1 MLALIQI
8 RAFSGVTT
16 KRQSPESLLSHA
28 KIMTFPFLCVLG
40 LLVLL
45 LLPGIYALF
54 LPSDA
59 SIFLPDYKKSGVPPV
74 FIAFQFNYPQALALG
89 ISRRLHVLPEWLTYV
104 VGCTRTPL
112 SPPRYNKHMV
122 WSPISN
128 DIMKIPYHSAES
140 RVVLGRLA
148 SPSAPFSVSYRRHTL
163 TPMPY

>member
-1 MLALIQI
+1 
-8 RAFSGVTT
+8 
-16 KRQSPESLLSHA
+16 
-28 KIMTFPFLCVLG
+28 MTFPFLCVLG

-112 SPPRYNKHMV
+112 SPPRYN
-122 WSPISN
+122 SRC
-128 DIMKIPYHSAES
+128 S
-140 RVVLGRLA
+140 RVGWVTSENRLA
-148 SPSAPFSVSYRRHTL
+148 AVSGNGQASPVARR
-163 TPMPY
+163 